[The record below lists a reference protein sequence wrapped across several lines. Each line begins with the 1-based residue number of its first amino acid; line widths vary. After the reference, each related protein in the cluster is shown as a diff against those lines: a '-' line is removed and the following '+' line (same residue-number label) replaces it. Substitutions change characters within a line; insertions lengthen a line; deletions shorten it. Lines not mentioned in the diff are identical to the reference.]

1 MSPRTGRKP
10 NATPEQI
17 AAMLRAGATYEQ
29 IKQQLHVSSRS
40 IRQTREA
47 HAVPVPPRPGIRELP
62 PEQQRAIIT
71 ARYPRIV
78 AMLQDGATAAEIKAA
93 GAGTNTTIYKVRAIL
108 QLPGERRAR
117 TLAEALALHVQ
128 PYGDG
133 HARWTGP
140 TSRADGTGHPHLW
153 AHNRRH
159 NPRAETF
166 RAHHGR
172 APQGRIITTCTE
184 AGCLAGAHLA
194 DQIIRDAA
202 AELDAQYTAIFGSDA
217 P

>member
-10 NATPEQI
+10 NATLEQI
-17 AAMLRAGATYEQ
+17 AAMLRDGATYEQ

-40 IRQTREA
+40 IRQAREA
-47 HAVPVPPRPGIRELP
+47 HGVPVPPRPGIRELP
-62 PEQQRAIIT
+62 PEQQRAAVT

-78 AMLQDGATAAEIKAA
+78 AMLRAGATAAEIKAA

-117 TLAEALALHVQ
+117 TVAEALALHVH

-140 TSRADGTGHPHLW
+140 TSYADGTGQPQLW
-153 AHNRRH
+153 AQGRRY

-166 RAHHGR
+166 RVHHGR
-172 APQGRIITTCTE
+172 TPQGRIMTTCTE
-184 AGCLAGAHLA
+184 LRCLAGAHLA
-194 DQIIRDAA
+194 DQVIRDA
-202 AELDAQYTAIFGSDA
+202 AELDAQYTAIFGTDA